1 MSIVVKE
8 TNIPGMTPKRGKVRD
23 VYDFGDAV
31 LLVSSDRISAFDWIL
46 PSCIPDKGKVL
57 TQTAAFWFETLGVE
71 NHLITIDV
79 EKVPFPAGVD
89 RAVFAG
95 RSTYCKKTAVF
106 PIECIVRGYITGS
119 GWKEYQRCG
128 EVCGIKLPA
137 GLKESEKL
145 AEPIFTPTTKAE
157 TGHDQNISFEEMED
171 LIGKDNARQLRDRS
185 LDIYKRGAAYALERG
200 IIIADTKFEF
210 GQIDGKIILID
221 EVMTPDSSRFWP
233 LDQYKPGQGQPSFDK
248 QFVRD
253 WLLASDWD
261 RNSNPPEL
269 PTEIIE
275 KTREKYVEA
284 FERLSGRKLV

>member
-79 EKVPFPAGVD
+79 DKIPFPEGVD
-89 RAVFAG
+89 RNVFAG
-95 RSTYCKKTAVF
+95 RSTYCKKTVVF

-137 GLKESEKL
+137 GLQESEKL

-157 TGHDQNISFEEMED
+157 TGHDQNISFEEMEG
-171 LIGKDNARQLRDRS
+171 LIGKENAQELRDRS

-233 LDQYKPGQGQPSFDK
+233 LDQYKAGQGQPSFDK

-269 PTEIIE
+269 PEEIID
-275 KTREKYVEA
+275 KTRKKYVEA
-284 FERLSGRKLV
+284 FERLSGRKLI

>member
-1 MSIVVKE
+1 MSFVVKE

-23 VYDFGDAV
+23 VYDFGNAV

-71 NHLITIDV
+71 NHLITIDID
-79 EKVPFPAGVD
+79 KIPLPDGTD
-89 RAVFAG
+89 RSVFAG
-95 RSTYCKKTAVF
+95 RSTYCKKTNVF

-119 GWKEYQRCG
+119 GWKEYLRCG
-128 EVCGIKLPA
+128 EVCGIKLPE
-137 GLKESEKL
+137 GLKESDRL

-171 LIGKDNARQLRDRS
+171 LIGKENARELRDRS
-185 LDIYKRGAAYALERG
+185 LDIYKRGAAYALDRG

-261 RNSNPPEL
+261 RNSTPPEL
-269 PTEIIE
+269 PAEIIE

-284 FERLSGRKLV
+284 FERLSGRKLI